1 MKNAYVHTYIHAY
14 IHEHIDKE
22 RKRACNFN
30 RFLRNQW
37 KNVFPNFSVFTKL
50 IWCWE
55 FHTIHN
61 KLIEMFRWWF
71 NFSALWLI

>member
-22 RKRACNFN
+22 RERAYNFN
-30 RFLRNQW
+30 RFLQNPW

-50 IWCWE
+50 IWLLSS
-55 FHTIHN
+55 HTIHN
-61 KLIEMFRWWF
+61 KLIEMFR
-71 NFSALWLI
+71 